1 MSRIVDRI
9 FGRLGIPV
17 KHDAERVGFRGDRLP
32 DDDELDR
39 LLSMMRP
46 DPPNYVKDHGR
57 KVAVITTNTP
67 TAAIKAAVDPIAK
80 PKPKKKKTIA
90 QLRRERARLL
100 REIQKHEK

>member
-1 MSRIVDRI
+1 MSIIDRVFGALGAVVKSDHRRI
-9 FGRLGIPV
+9 
-17 KHDAERVGFRGDRLP
+17 GFLGDRLP

-39 LLSMMRP
+39 LRSMMRP

-57 KVAVITTNTP
+57 KVAVITTNTA
-67 TAAIKAAVDPIAK
+67 TAAAIPPK
-80 PKPKKKKTIA
+80 PKAKAKKKKTIA